1 MLFRKRVRLRPL
13 SEQECYARLH
23 GGRGGEIEV
32 LRGPRTPA
40 PAAPLPPGDEGPTD
54 TLPALHLVIH
64 YPRGAGT
71 VTGEHLRRELL
82 RRMEARTG
90 DAA

>member
-23 GGRGGEIEV
+23 GARGGEIEV
-32 LRGPRTPA
+32 LRGPR
-40 PAAPLPPGDEGPTD
+40 PLTRAVPEPSGLEGPAD
-54 TLPALHLVIH
+54 THPALHLLIR

-82 RRMEARTG
+82 RRMNARTG